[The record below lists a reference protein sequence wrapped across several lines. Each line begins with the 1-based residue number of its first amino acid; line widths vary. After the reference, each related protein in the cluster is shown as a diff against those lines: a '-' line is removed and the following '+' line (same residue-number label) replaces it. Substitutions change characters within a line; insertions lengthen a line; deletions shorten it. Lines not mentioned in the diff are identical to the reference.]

1 MAAELFIDGT
11 KLNIFI
17 VFITISYVVVLRN
30 ARLSSSHY
38 FIVKLLN
45 KQNLQQIS
53 FIHSSN
59 MSLI

>member
-1 MAAELFIDGT
+1 MAAELFIGGI

-17 VFITISYVVVLRN
+17 AFITISYFVVLRN
-30 ARLSSSHY
+30 VRLSSSHY

-45 KQNLQQIS
+45 KQNLQLIS
-53 FIHSSN
+53 FNHSSN

>member
-1 MAAELFIDGT
+1 MAAELFIGGT

-30 ARLSSSHY
+30 VRLSSSHY

-53 FIHSSN
+53 FNHSSN

>member
-53 FIHSSN
+53 FNHSSN

>member
-30 ARLSSSHY
+30 VRLSSSHY

-45 KQNLQQIS
+45 KQNLHQI
-53 FIHSSN
+53 
-59 MSLI
+59 

>member
-30 ARLSSSHY
+30 VRLSSSHY

-53 FIHSSN
+53 FNHSSN

>member
-30 ARLSSSHY
+30 VRLSSSHY
-38 FIVKLLN
+38 FIVKLLD
-45 KQNLQQIS
+45 KQNLQQIL
-53 FIHSSN
+53 FNHSSN

>member
-1 MAAELFIDGT
+1 MAAELFIGGT

-30 ARLSSSHY
+30 VRLSSSHY

-53 FIHSSN
+53 FNQSSN